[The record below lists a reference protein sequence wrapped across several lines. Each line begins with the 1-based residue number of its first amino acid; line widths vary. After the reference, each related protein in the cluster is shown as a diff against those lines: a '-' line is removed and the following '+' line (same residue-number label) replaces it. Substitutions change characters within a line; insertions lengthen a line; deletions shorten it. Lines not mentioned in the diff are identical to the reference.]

1 MSDETDELP
10 EGVETR
16 RRTRWSGLVGLTL
29 ARWRQRATGTTA
41 GRIASTVG
49 AVALT
54 IAFLLVVTGIALALA
69 DGGAT
74 SRDDAD
80 VRITPT
86 EGSTLSSVDGVEGP
100 RLGATNERAGTIRS
114 HDGVEHASPVLVE
127 TARLE
132 STDGD
137 PRTVR
142 LVGVVPDG
150 ESRTV
155 AGLPTDRLEP
165 GDSHYA
171 NGSYD
176 GPRNGE
182 IVLSRTAADR
192 LDASG
197 GDELAVSRGP
207 MQSNETAVTVTV
219 AAVGDGGGGG
229 GGKGSEGG
237 APIALVHASE
247 LQSLSGAADGQLA
260 DRVLVWGNSDA
271 AQSAATDAYPD
282 ASVEIAGTADPTAL
296 FEDGLAFATSVI
308 ALIVGVTICASFVA
322 TTMGM
327 TVDEDRRTL
336 AVLES
341 IGVPTRG
348 RLAVVAI
355 STGITTF
362 VGSLVGIVF
371 GAGGIVGVNAIA
383 SATIAPGAVAQFHP
397 LFVPY
402 AIAVALLSGLVAVP
416 YPLAVAARTSVL
428 SEVGR

>member
-29 ARWRQRATGTTA
+29 TRWRQRATGTTA

-100 RLGATNERAGTIRS
+100 RLGATNERADTIRS

-155 AGLPTDRLEP
+155 AGLLTDRLES

-192 LDASG
+192 LGASD

-207 MQSNETAVTVTV
+207 MRSNETAVTVTV
-219 AAVGDGGGGG
+219 AAVGDGGGGEG
-229 GGKGSEGG
+229 GEGG
-237 APIALVHASE
+237 APVALAHASE

-260 DRVLVWGNSDA
+260 DRVLVWGETDA
-271 AQSAATDAYPD
+271 AQSAATGAYPD
-282 ASVEIAGTADPTAL
+282 ASVEVAGTADPTAL

-362 VGSLVGIVF
+362 VGSLAGIAL
-371 GAGGIVGVNAIA
+371 GAGGIMGVNAIA

>member
-1 MSDETDELP
+1 MTDETDGLP
-10 EGVETR
+10 EDVETK
-16 RRTRWSGLVGLTL
+16 RRTRWTGLVGLTL
-29 ARWRQRATGTTA
+29 SRWWQRATGTTA
-41 GRIASTVG
+41 GRIVSTVG

-69 DGGAT
+69 DGGAAT
-74 SRDDAD
+74 RDDAD

-114 HDGVEHASPVLVE
+114 HDGVDHASPVLVE
-127 TARLE
+127 TVRLE
-132 STDGD
+132 AADGD
-137 PRTVR
+137 PKTVR

-155 AGLPTDRLEP
+155 AGLPTDRLES

-176 GPRNGE
+176 GPQNGG
-182 IVLSRTAADR
+182 IVLSHTAADR
-192 LDASG
+192 LGASD

-207 MQSNETAVTVTV
+207 MRSNEASVTVRAV
-219 AAVGDGGGGG
+219 ADA
-229 GGKGSEGG
+229 EGEEAD

-247 LQSLSGAADGQLA
+247 LQSVSGAADGQLA
-260 DRVLVWGNSDA
+260 DRVLVWGDSDA

-282 ASVEIAGTADPTAL
+282 ASIEVAGSADPAAL

-355 STGITTF
+355 STAITTF
-362 VGSLVGIVF
+362 VGSLVGVGL
-371 GAGGIVGVNAIA
+371 GAAGIVGVNAIA
-383 SATIAPGAVAQFHP
+383 SATVAPGAVAQFHP